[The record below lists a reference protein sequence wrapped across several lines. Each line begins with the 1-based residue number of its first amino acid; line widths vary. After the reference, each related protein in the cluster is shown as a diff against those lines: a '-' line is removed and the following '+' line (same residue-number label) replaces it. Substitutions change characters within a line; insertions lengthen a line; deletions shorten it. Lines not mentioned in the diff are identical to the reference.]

1 MSKVDKFNAVEV
13 EPGFATGMLLRR
25 FAESTLGEM
34 NLQDVFS
41 LATAVA
47 EHPEALG
54 AGLGLSEDQSRQMD
68 PFAVRDRIL
77 DSYFAQRYAQDLAGT
92 QDAALDEAE
101 AESNARVQR
110 MAGAAALSP
119 DRLQEALDRAS
130 GGDCSAMNR
139 IEEIYYFE

>member
-1 MSKVDKFNAVEV
+1 MAKVDKSNAVEI
-13 EPGFATGMLLRR
+13 EPGFATGVLLRR

-41 LATAVA
+41 LATTVA
-47 EHPEALG
+47 EQPEALG
-54 AGLGLSEDQSRQMD
+54 SVLGMTEDQSRQMD
-68 PFAVRDRIL
+68 PFAVRDRII

-92 QDAALDEAE
+92 QDATLDEDE

-110 MAGAAALSP
+110 MAGVAALSP

>member
-1 MSKVDKFNAVEV
+1 MAGVDKASAVEI

-41 LATAVA
+41 LATVVA
-47 EHPEALG
+47 GQPEALG
-54 AGLGLSEDQSRQMD
+54 AGLGLSEEQSRQMD
-68 PFAVRDRIL
+68 PFAVRGRIL

-101 AESNARVQR
+101 AESYARVQR
-110 MAGAAALSP
+110 MAGAAAVSP

-139 IEEIYYFE
+139 MEEIYYFE

>member
-1 MSKVDKFNAVEV
+1 MAKVDKPNAVGI
-13 EPGFATGMLLRR
+13 EPGFATGVLLRR

-41 LATAVA
+41 LATTVA
-47 EHPEALG
+47 EQPEALG
-54 AGLGLSEDQSRQMD
+54 SVLGMTEEQSRQMD
-68 PFAVRDRIL
+68 PFAVRGRVL

-101 AESNARVQR
+101 AESGARVQR
-110 MAGAAALSP
+110 MAGAAAISP

-139 IEEIYYFE
+139 MEEIYYFE

>member
-1 MSKVDKFNAVEV
+1 MAKVDKSNVVGV
-13 EPGFATGMLLRR
+13 EPGFATGLLLRR

-41 LATAVA
+41 LATTVA
-47 EHPEALG
+47 EQPEALG
-54 AGLGLSEDQSRQMD
+54 SVIGMTEEQSRQMD

-101 AESNARVQR
+101 AESSARVQR
-110 MAGAAALSP
+110 MAGAAAVSP